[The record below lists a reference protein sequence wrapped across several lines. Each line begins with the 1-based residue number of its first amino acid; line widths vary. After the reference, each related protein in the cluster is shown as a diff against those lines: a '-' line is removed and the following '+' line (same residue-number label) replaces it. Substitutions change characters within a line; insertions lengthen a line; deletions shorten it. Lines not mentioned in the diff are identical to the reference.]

1 MIHDDLLEL
10 ADHLARRDPA
20 RPKQIS
26 LRRAVATAYYAVFHA
41 VATICAEELVGATAP
56 WEHFTPI
63 YRALD
68 HSRAKKLFE
77 QDRSGAHFGKEV
89 AAIGQTFILLQEQ
102 RHTADYDPEPFS
114 LGRRETLDLID
125 RARQAVQATRAIPA
139 QKRRLLAVHLIARP
153 R

>member
-20 RPKQIS
+20 RPKQTS

-41 VATICAEELVGATAP
+41 LATMAP

-63 YRALD
+63 YRARD
-68 HSRAKKLFE
+68 HSHAKRLFE
-77 QDRSGAHFGKEV
+77 QDRNGAVFGKEV
-89 AAIGQTFILLQEQ
+89 AAIGQTFILSQEQ
-102 RHTADYDPEPFS
+102 RHTADYNPDPFS

-125 RARQAVQATRAIPA
+125 RARQAVQATRSIPA
-139 QKRRLLAVHLIARP
+139 PVRRLLAVHLIARP